1 MSIKLRG
8 HGQVCIM
15 AMDLLNQIEY
25 HPLTLLH
32 ELIKTI

>member
-1 MSIKLRG
+1 MNWLDRKEG
-8 HGQVCIM
+8 GGGGG
-15 AMDLLNQIEY
+15 DLLNQIEY